1 MKIIANLDKIRAQI
15 QQFEQQYERKTGSV
29 RLLAVSKTRPS
40 EEIILAAE
48 AGQLEFGE
56 NYCQE
61 AIEKIQVINKPDLIW
76 HFIGPIQSNKTKLI
90 AEHFD
95 WVHTVDRIKIA
106 KRLNQYRPENKP
118 PLNICIQINISQ
130 ESSKAGIHINDLD
143 AFIDEIGEFERL
155 SVRGLMALPAPAN
168 NLLEQRRPFAELRTR
183 FEALN
188 GKVPEL
194 DTLSIGTS
202 QDVEAAIAE
211 GATIVRI
218 GTAIF
223 GPRHA

>member
-1 MKIIANLDKIRAQI
+1 M
-15 QQFEQQYERKTGSV
+15 
-29 RLLAVSKTRPS
+29 
-40 EEIILAAE
+40 
-48 AGQLEFGE
+48 
-56 NYCQE
+56 
-61 AIEKIQVINKPDLIW
+61 
-76 HFIGPIQSNKTKLI
+76 
-90 AEHFD
+90 
-95 WVHTVDRIKIA
+95 HTVDRIKIA

-130 ESSKAGIHINDLD
+130 ESSKSGIHINDLD

-168 NLLEQRRPFAELRTR
+168 NLLEQRWPFAELRTH

-188 GKVPEL
+188 EKTPAL

-202 QDVEAAIAE
+202 QDIEAAIAE